1 MQQRR
6 IKSMG
11 RKLNL
16 IIMVFI
22 FMLLIPLPLFA
33 RDGYGGK
40 RGGFG
45 QGGFQGGFRGQGS
58 GGKGTFGGRGFGAR
72 SGFGNIGNRGF
83 DNKRFGHGDS
93 GHFDRKHFGHKDFRH
108 FDRKDFH
115 HKHHHHHDNFSSS
128 FFLGLGFGAVF
139 PFVTYPYYAYPYYYS
154 YDPYPSSAQSYGDLE
169 IQASPEDVEVYVDGR
184 FIGFAGD
191 FEGRAVV
198 LVPSGNHEVEFRYN
212 GSSSSSSVYVTP
224 DSKSAVS
231 GEFKPL
237 SESPR
242 EEAAPQY

>member
-1 MQQRR
+1 
-6 IKSMG
+6 MG

-16 IIMVFI
+16 IITAFI

-83 DNKRFGHGDS
+83 DNKRFGHGYS
-93 GHFDRKHFGHKDFRH
+93 GHFDHKHFGHKRH
-108 FDRKDFH
+108 N
-115 HKHHHHHDNFSSS
+115 HHDNFSSS

-139 PFVTYPYYAYPYYYS
+139 PFVAYPYYAYPYYAYPYYYS

>member
-1 MQQRR
+1 
-6 IKSMG
+6 MG

-83 DNKRFGHGDS
+83 DNKRFGHGYS

-108 FDRKDFH
+108 FD
-115 HKHHHHHDNFSSS
+115 HKHFGHKRHNHHDNFSSS

-139 PFVTYPYYAYPYYYS
+139 PFVAYPYYAYPYYAYPYYYS